1 MKVWVIAR
9 PEDGSWL
16 TGVEY
21 MVNDDGEYFTFDTKQ
36 EAVDIMKKYCSESE
50 IRSQGIIVVD
60 VNPEELEK
68 LKNLNEIEVLY

>member
-21 MVNDDGEYFTFDTKQ
+21 MVNDEGEYFTFDTKQ
-36 EAVDIMKKYCSESE
+36 EAVDTMKKYCSKSE

-60 VNPEELEK
+60 VDSEELE
-68 LKNLNEIEVLY
+68 NLDEFEVIC

>member
-21 MVNDDGEYFTFDTKQ
+21 MVNDEGEYFAFDTKQ
-36 EAVDIMKKYCSESE
+36 EAVDTMKKYCSEPE
-50 IRSQGIIVVD
+50 IRRQGIIVVD
-60 VNPEELEK
+60 VDPEELEK
-68 LKNLNEIEVLY
+68 LKSLNEIEVMC

>member
-21 MVNDDGEYFTFDTKQ
+21 MVNDEGEYFTFDTKQ
-36 EAVDIMKKYCSESE
+36 EAVDTMKKYCTESE
-50 IRSQGIIVVD
+50 IRNQGIIVVD
-60 VNPEELEK
+60 VDPEELKDLDEF
-68 LKNLNEIEVLY
+68 EVMY

>member
-21 MVNDDGEYFTFDTKQ
+21 MVNDEGEYFTFDTKQ
-36 EAVDIMKKYCSESE
+36 EAVDTMKKYCSESE

-60 VNPEELEK
+60 VDPEELKDLDEF
-68 LKNLNEIEVLY
+68 EVIC